1 MRRAPKITAFV
12 LCFLLVFSAFAQVNA
27 FAKAKAM
34 PVKAKMVKVAVKSK
48 TVKTVKAAVTKT
60 KAVKVVPKGLAKG
73 KKNGAK
79 SPLPPVIKQGGV
91 LIPVYA
97 ITRSYGAEVTYD
109 AVSHEVTITKGS
121 TVIVINMDKKT
132 ALVNGTE
139 FKLTNEGKDSS
150 GMIVP
155 LDFIAEKLGIT
166 TTTGATSTT
175 DGTTT
180 GTTTT
185 GTTDGTTTGTGTT
198 GTTDG
203 TTAGTTTTG
212 TTDGTTTG
220 STTTAVTGIQTTTT
234 GSGSTTASAN

>member
-1 MRRAPKITAFV
+1 M
-12 LCFLLVFSAFAQVNA
+12 LSFLLVFSTFIQVNA

-34 PVKAKMVKVAVKSK
+34 PAKA
-48 TVKTVKAAVTKT
+48 KTVKAAVKSTTVTKT
-60 KAVKVVPKGLAKG
+60 KAVKAVPKGLAKG
-73 KKNGAK
+73 KKFGAK

-97 ITRSYGAEVTYD
+97 ITKSYGAEVTYD
-109 AVSHEVTITKGS
+109 AASHEVTITKGS
-121 TVIVINMDKKT
+121 TVIVINMDKKA

-139 FKLTNEGKDSS
+139 FKLTSEDKDSS

-166 TTTGATSTT
+166 TATGTG

-185 GTTDGTTTGTGTT
+185 GTDSGTTGTGTT
-198 GTTDG
+198 GTTSG
-203 TTAGTTTTG
+203 TTTGTTTTG
-212 TTDGTTTG
+212 TADGTAAGTAATSTGTQTTTAASG
-220 STTTAVTGIQTTTT
+220 STTT
-234 GSGSTTASAN
+234 STN

>member
-1 MRRAPKITAFV
+1 MKRASKITAFA
-12 LCFLLVFSAFAQVNA
+12 LCFLLAFSAFIQVNA
-27 FAKAKAM
+27 FAKAKAI
-34 PVKAKMVKVAVKSK
+34 PVKAKMVKVAVKK
-48 TVKTVKAAVTKT
+48 TTVTKA
-60 KAVKVVPKGLAKG
+60 KAVKAVPKGLAKG
-73 KKNGAK
+73 KKYGEK

-97 ITRSYGAEVTYD
+97 ITNSYGAEVTYD

-139 FKLTNEGKDSS
+139 FKLTSEDKDSS

-155 LDFIAEKLGIT
+155 LDFIAEKLGIK
-166 TTTGATSTT
+166 TTTGTG

-185 GTTDGTTTGTGTT
+185 GTTDETTGTGTA
-198 GTTDG
+198 GTTSG
-203 TTAGTTTTG
+203 TTTGTTTTG
-212 TTDGTTTG
+212 TADGTTTG
-220 STTTAVTGIQTTTT
+220 TAATSAGTQTTTAA
-234 GSGSTTASAN
+234 SGSTTTSTN